1 MYYKDAEIILR
12 KMEYYIE
19 NGVTKSRLLSSVQV
33 CAALSSVTR
42 AEFYTAAQAGM
53 KADLTFTVYDVE
65 YDNQQEIEY
74 NQEVYLV
81 VRTFQ
86 KQLDK
91 IELVCTRRDGK

>member
-33 CAALSSVTR
+33 SAALSSVTR

-53 KADLTFTVYDVE
+53 KADLTFTVYDFE

-91 IELVCTRRDGK
+91 RELVCTRRDGK